1 MKSKQSDSNFSSLL
15 RLHFIFFL
23 SSARE
28 IKEEEKVK
36 EAEKCVKV
44 RRRKFMSVVAKEHF
58 SSSWFIVNKHVCKA
72 QEIRREIHLYVSNIT
87 FLLVIPELQALRG
100 CV

>member
-23 SSARE
+23 SSAIE

-72 QEIRREIHLYVSNIT
+72 QEIRREKFTYMSPT
-87 FLLVIPELQALRG
+87 
-100 CV
+100 